1 MAVEVPVVDQKEIA
15 LESTPTIFTPPLYL
29 QRYDAVVKAIANHS
43 TPIKSVADLG
53 CAEGNLLRFVK
64 TIKHVE
70 KIIAV
75 DRDRFVLEYANRRI
89 EPVACDYV
97 LGREFQLDILIY
109 EGDICK
115 PDPRLIGLDAITCVE
130 VIEHMEESKVD
141 ELANCIFGIYK
152 PKLVAIT
159 TPNFEFNVVFG
170 NKELTFRHYDHKFE
184 WTRSQFAEWCE
195 KVVKSYPDFV
205 YEITGVGL
213 PTEDFPNV
221 GFASQIAFFRLI
233 STNGP
238 RFETNVQENYKQ
250 LWKYK
255 IEQKE
260 QQVFEFVDW

>member
-1 MAVEVPVVDQKEIA
+1 MDNDCFSSAVATFASHCGECA

-97 LGREFQLDILIY
+97 LGREFKLDIFIY

-115 PDPRLIGLDAITCVE
+115 PDPRLIGLDAITC
-130 VIEHMEESKVD
+130 
-141 ELANCIFGIYK
+141 
-152 PKLVAIT
+152 
-159 TPNFEFNVVFG
+159 
-170 NKELTFRHYDHKFE
+170 ELTFRHYDHKFE

-195 KVVKSYPDFV
+195 KVCILMSSFKK
-205 YEITGVGL
+205 
-213 PTEDFPNV
+213 
-221 GFASQIAFFRLI
+221 QISLTDSSKRTLLSI
-233 STNGP
+233 
-238 RFETNVQENYKQ
+238 
-250 LWKYK
+250 
-255 IEQKE
+255 
-260 QQVFEFVDW
+260 